1 MQDDVDK
8 LGKIISEKERRK
20 VNALTEKKI
29 SEWSGLGMFGMVG
42 WSVTVSTLLGTLGG
56 LWLDKHYPQTFSW
69 TITCLILGLV
79 NGCFISW
86 RWIMKQD

>member
-42 WSVTVSTLLGTLGG
+42 WSVTVSTLMVGQTLSANLFMDNNMFDIGFG
-56 LWLDKHYPQTFSW
+56 KWLLHLMEMDYETR
-69 TITCLILGLV
+69 LRYG
-79 NGCFISW
+79 
-86 RWIMKQD
+86 